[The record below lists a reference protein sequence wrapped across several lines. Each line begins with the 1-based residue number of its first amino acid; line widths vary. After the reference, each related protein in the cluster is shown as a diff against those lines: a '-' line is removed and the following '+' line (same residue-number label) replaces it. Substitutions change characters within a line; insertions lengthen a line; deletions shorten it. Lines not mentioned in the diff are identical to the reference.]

1 MARVVPKTEI
11 TYGGKKY
18 TVFQKVTSLVP
29 RTEAG
34 EEADDII
41 FGRENGGVI
50 SVAVLSAKDLG
61 AEALELRVKWFLD
74 TKPKCVKCGAAY
86 NGKNLM
92 RVLAIRNGTYYLNV
106 VCENCDPR
114 ISWVHA
120 IVTGRS

>member
-1 MARVVPKTEI
+1 MTTKNPKAEI
-11 TYGGKKY
+11 IHGGKKY
-18 TVFQKVTSLVP
+18 VVFQKVTSLVP
-29 RTEAG
+29 RTENG

-50 SVAVLSAKDLG
+50 NVAVLSARELD

-86 NGKNLM
+86 NGRNYM
-92 RVLAIRNGTYYLNV
+92 RVVAIRSGTYYLNV
-106 VCENCDPR
+106 VCDKCDPR
-114 ISWVHA
+114 IAWVHS